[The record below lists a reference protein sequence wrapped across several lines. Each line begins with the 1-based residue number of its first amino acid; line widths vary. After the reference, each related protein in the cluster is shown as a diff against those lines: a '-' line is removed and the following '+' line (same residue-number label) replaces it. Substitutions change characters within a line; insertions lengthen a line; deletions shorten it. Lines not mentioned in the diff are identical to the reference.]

1 MTICYLR
8 SKIAQ
13 YLMANPI
20 KKIISRNVDK
30 EIDGLTLKRLLISA
44 SNNLFNH
51 YPEVDALNV
60 FPVPDGDTGINMNLT
75 MTSGANE
82 ISNIEDNDLF
92 LIGKTFSRGLL
103 MGARGNSGVIT
114 SQIFRGFSLALE
126 GKESLDALTLAV
138 AFKKGAETAY
148 KAVMRPVEGT
158 ILTVIRES
166 SQALG
171 KKVKEGMSIDKALE
185 ILLKEANL
193 SLNRTPELLPILKE
207 VGVVDSGG
215 SGLVRIIEGM
225 YLASKGEFV
234 ERDQKN
240 VSGSSI
246 AAMAA
251 STMEEEEFGY
261 CTEFIMSLGPDSV
274 KKIFNQKRFTEWLN
288 SHGNSLVVVKDEDI
302 VKVHVHTLT
311 PGEILNY
318 AQQYG
323 EFLKLKIE
331 NMTEQHH
338 ALAEGANVE
347 VHVDLVKE
355 EKVEEEVQEL
365 PKEKIKNAI
374 IAVSSG
380 EGISNYFKELGV
392 TYIVSGGQ
400 TMNPSS
406 EDFLKAI
413 RKINAENIFILP
425 NNSNIV
431 MAASQ
436 ACDIVNEEG
445 INAFVIPSKTIPQG
459 IVAAMSIDNEADSEE
474 NLKNM
479 RYSLKNV
486 KSGEVTFSI
495 RDCELNGI
503 KIAKGDFIGI
513 YEKDIVCGTQNK
525 FTCLVELVEKMID
538 EESAIL
544 TIFLGEDVK
553 REDLFESK
561 KYLEERYPDLNID
574 IKDGKQSV
582 YSFLVSVE

>member
-1 MTICYLR
+1 MKTIN
-8 SKIAQ
+8 SK
-13 YLMANPI
+13 
-20 KKIISRNVDK
+20 
-30 EIDGLTLKRLLISA
+30 TLKTLLISA

-75 MTSGANE
+75 LTSGANE
-82 ISNIEDNDLF
+82 ISTLSDDTDIYT
-92 LIGKTFSRGLL
+92 IAKTFAHGLL

-114 SQIFRGFSLALE
+114 SQIFRGFANALE
-126 GKESLDALTLAV
+126 GATEIDALLLAQ
-138 AFKKGAETAY
+138 AFKMGSETAY

-158 ILTVIRES
+158 ILTVVREGS
-166 SQALG
+166 AALN
-171 KKVKEGMSIDKALE
+171 KDVKEGMPIERALE
-185 ILLKEANL
+185 LLLKHSNV

-215 SGLVRIIEGM
+215 TGLVRIIEGM

-234 ERDQKN
+234 NRNSD
-240 VSGSSI
+240 VSSAAMSAAAASI
-246 AAMAA
+246 A
-251 STMEEEEFGY
+251 EEEFGY

-338 ALAEGANVE
+338 NLENGAKVE
-347 VHVDLVKE
+347 EHVDLVKE
-355 EKVEEEVQEL
+355 ETAVEVEEEPEYID
-365 PKEKIKNAI
+365 EHNAI

-380 EGISNYFKELGV
+380 SGISQYFKDIGISL
-392 TYIVSGGQ
+392 IVSGGQ

-406 EDFLKAI
+406 EDFLAAI
-413 RKINAENIFILP
+413 NKLSTDNIFILP

-431 MAASQ
+431 MAANQ
-436 ACDIVNEEG
+436 AADLANESG
-445 INAFVIPSKTIPQG
+445 RNVFVIPSKTIPQG
-459 IVAAMSIDNEADSEE
+459 IVAALNFDPESDPEE

-479 RYSLKNV
+479 KYSLKRI
-486 KSGEVTFSI
+486 KSGEITFSI
-495 RDCELNGI
+495 RDCDINGVHI
-503 KIAKGDFIGI
+503 EKDDFIGI
-513 YEKDIVCGTQNK
+513 FEKDIVVGCK
-525 FTCLVELVEKMID
+525 DKYECLLELLDRMID
-538 EESAIL
+538 AESVLL
-544 TIFLGEDVK
+544 TLFLGEDVT
-553 REDLFESK
+553 REELFETK
-561 KYLEERYPDLNID
+561 KIIESRYPDLNID
-574 IKDGKQSV
+574 IKDGHQSI
-582 YSFLVSVE
+582 YSFLIGIE

>member
-1 MTICYLR
+1 MKT
-8 SKIAQ
+8 
-13 YLMANPI
+13 
-20 KKIISRNVDK
+20 
-30 EIDGLTLKRLLISA
+30 IDGLTLKKFLISA

-82 ISNIEDNDLF
+82 INGIQENNAF
-92 LIGKTFSRGLL
+92 LIAKTFSRGLL

-114 SQIFRGFSLALE
+114 SQIFRGFSSVLE
-126 GKESLDALTLAV
+126 GVEEIDSLLLAQ
-138 AFKKGAETAY
+138 AFKAGSDTAY

-166 SQALG
+166 SSVLSR
-171 KKVKEGMSIDKALE
+171 KVKEGMSIERTLE
-185 ILLKEANL
+185 ILLKEANA

-215 SGLVRIIEGM
+215 TGLVRIIEGM
-225 YLASKGEFV
+225 YLASIGQEV
-234 ERDQKN
+234 SRDDKN
-240 VSGSSI
+240 VSAGAI
-246 AAMAA
+246 ASAAA
-251 STMEEEEFGY
+251 SAMEEEEYGY

-274 KKIFNQKRFTEWLN
+274 KKIFNQSRFTNWLN
-288 SHGNSLVVVKDEDI
+288 SHGTSLVVVKDDDI

-338 ALAEGANVE
+338 ALADGANVNP
-347 VHVDLVKE
+347 HVDLVEEPKPATKE
-355 EKVEEEVQEL
+355 EEQEL
-365 PKEKIKNAI
+365 PKEKITNAV

-380 EGISNYFKELGV
+380 EGISAYFKELGA

-406 EDFLKAI
+406 EDFLSAI

-436 ACDIVNEEG
+436 AADIASEEG
-445 INAFVIPSKTIPQG
+445 KNVFVIPSKTIPQG
-459 IVAAMSIDNEADSEE
+459 IVALMSLDQDTDPEE
-474 NLKNM
+474 NMRNM

-503 KIAKGDFIGI
+503 RIQKDDFIGI
-513 YEKDIVCGTQNK
+513 YEKEIVVGAKDK
-525 FTCLVELVEKMID
+525 FVALQELVDKMID

-553 REDLFESK
+553 REDFVSSK
-561 KYLEERYPDLNID
+561 KAIEEKYPDLNID
-574 IKDGKQSV
+574 IKDGKQNV
-582 YSFLVSVE
+582 YSFLISVE

>member
-1 MTICYLR
+1 
-8 SKIAQ
+8 
-13 YLMANPI
+13 MANPI
-20 KKIISRNVDK
+20 KKIITRNVMK
-30 EIDGLTLKRLLISA
+30 TIDGKTLKRLLISA

-82 ISNIEDNDLF
+82 INNLDSDDVFTIA
-92 LIGKTFSRGLL
+92 KTFARGLL

-126 GKESLDALTLAV
+126 GVKEIDALTLAA
-138 AFKKGAETAY
+138 AFKRGRETAY
-148 KAVMRPVEGT
+148 QAVMSPVEGT

-166 SQALG
+166 STALG
-171 KKVKEGMSIDKALE
+171 KKVKEGMSIEKTLE

-225 YLASKGEFV
+225 YLASKDEFV

-251 STMEEEEFGY
+251 SAMEEEEFGY

-288 SHGNSLVVVKDEDI
+288 NHGNSLVVVKDEDI

-347 VHVDLVKE
+347 VHTDLVKE
-355 EKVEEEVQEL
+355 PENEEEPEQEVPQEKV
-365 PKEKIKNAI
+365 KNAI

-380 EGISNYFKELGV
+380 AGISSYFKELGV

-406 EDFLKAI
+406 EDFLSAI
-413 RKINAENIFILP
+413 RKINADNIFILP

-436 ACDIVNEEG
+436 ACDIVAEEG

-459 IVAAMSIDNEADSEE
+459 IVAAMNLDPEADSEE

-503 KIAKGDFIGI
+503 KIAKDDFIGI
-513 YEKDIVCGTQNK
+513 YEKEIVCGTKDK
-525 FTCLVELVEKMID
+525 FSALIELVEKMVD

-544 TIFLGEDVK
+544 TIFLGSDVQ
-553 REDLFESK
+553 REEVFTSK
-561 KYLEERYPDLNID
+561 KYLEDKYPDLNID
-574 IKDGKQSV
+574 IKEGKQAV
-582 YSFLVSVE
+582 YSFLVSIE

>member
-1 MTICYLR
+1 
-8 SKIAQ
+8 
-13 YLMANPI
+13 MANPI
-20 KKIISRNVDK
+20 KKIITRNVMK
-30 EIDGLTLKRLLISA
+30 TIDGKTLKRLLISA

-82 ISNIEDNDLF
+82 INNLDSDDVFTIA
-92 LIGKTFSRGLL
+92 KTFARGLL

-126 GKESLDALTLAV
+126 GVKEIDALTLAA
-138 AFKKGAETAY
+138 AFKRGRETAY
-148 KAVMRPVEGT
+148 QAVMRPVEGT

-166 SQALG
+166 STALG
-171 KKVKEGMSIDKALE
+171 KKVKEGMSIEKTLE

-225 YLASKGEFV
+225 YLASKDEFV
-234 ERDQKN
+234 QRDQKN

-251 STMEEEEFGY
+251 SAMEEEEFGY

-288 SHGNSLVVVKDEDI
+288 NHGNSLVVVKDEDI

-347 VHVDLVKE
+347 VHTDLVKE
-355 EKVEEEVQEL
+355 DDKEEEPEQEV
-365 PKEKIKNAI
+365 PQEKIKNAI

-380 EGISNYFKELGV
+380 SGISSYFKELGV

-406 EDFLKAI
+406 EDFLSAI
-413 RKINAENIFILP
+413 RKINADNIFILP

-436 ACDIVNEEG
+436 ACDIVAEEG

-459 IVAAMSIDNEADSEE
+459 IVAAMNLDPEADSEE

-503 KIAKGDFIGI
+503 KIAKDDFIGI
-513 YEKDIVCGTQNK
+513 YEKEIVCGTKDK
-525 FTCLVELVEKMID
+525 FSTLIELVEKMVD
-538 EESAIL
+538 DESAIL
-544 TIFLGEDVK
+544 TIFLGSDVQ
-553 REDLFESK
+553 REEVFTSK
-561 KYLEERYPDLNID
+561 KYLEDKYPDLNID
-574 IKDGKQSV
+574 IKEGKQAV

>member
-1 MTICYLR
+1 M
-8 SKIAQ
+8 K
-13 YLMANPI
+13 NPI
-20 KKIISRNVDK
+20 KAVLSKGGLK
-30 EIDGLTLKRLLISA
+30 TIDGPTLKKLLISA

-82 ISNIEDNDLF
+82 ISNLDSDDVYKIA
-92 LIGKTFSRGLL
+92 KTFARGLL

-114 SQIFRGFSLALE
+114 SQIFRGFSMALE
-126 GKESLDALTLAV
+126 GVQEIDALTLAA
-138 AFKKGAETAY
+138 AFKKGKETAY

-171 KKVKEGMSIDKALE
+171 KKVKEGMTIDKTLE
-185 ILLKEANL
+185 ILLNEANL

-215 SGLVRIIEGM
+215 TGLVRIIEGM
-225 YLASKGEFV
+225 YLASKDEFV

-240 VSGSSI
+240 VNGSTI
-246 AAMAA
+246 AAAAA
-251 STMEEEEFGY
+251 SALEEEEFGY

-274 KKIFNQKRFTEWLN
+274 KKIFNEKRFSEWLGN
-288 SHGNSLVVVKDEDI
+288 HGNSLVVVKDEDI

-311 PGEILNY
+311 PGEVLNY

-338 ALAEGANVE
+338 ALAEGANIQP
-347 VHVDLVKE
+347 HVDLVQE
-355 EKVEEEVQEL
+355 QAPVEEQDVPSERL
-365 PKEKIKNAI
+365 KNAV

-406 EDFLKAI
+406 EDFLAAI
-413 RKINAENIFILP
+413 HKINADNIFILP

-436 ACDIVNEEG
+436 ACDIVAEEG

-459 IVAAMSIDNEADSEE
+459 ICAVMNMDLEADSEE

-479 RYSLKNV
+479 RFSLKNV

-495 RDCELNGI
+495 RDCELNGV
-503 KIAKGDFIGI
+503 KIQKDDFIGI
-513 YEKDIVCGTQNK
+513 CEKEIVCGTKNK
-525 FTCLVELVEKMID
+525 FDTLKELVDRMVD

-553 REDLFESK
+553 REDLFDVK
-561 KYLEERYPDLNID
+561 KAIEEKYPDLNID
-574 IKDGKQSV
+574 IKDGKQKV
-582 YSFLVSVE
+582 YSFLISVE

>member
-1 MTICYLR
+1 MKTIN
-8 SKIAQ
+8 SKI
-13 YLMANPI
+13 
-20 KKIISRNVDK
+20 
-30 EIDGLTLKRLLISA
+30 LKSLLLSA

-75 MTSGANE
+75 LTSGAME
-82 ISNIEDNDLF
+82 ISELPDDADVYTIA
-92 LIGKTFSRGLL
+92 KTFAHGLL

-114 SQIFRGFSLALE
+114 SQIFRGFAAALE
-126 GKESLDALTLAV
+126 GATEIDSVLLAQ
-138 AFKKGAETAY
+138 AFKMGSEAAY

-166 SQALG
+166 SNALS
-171 KKVKEGMSIDKALE
+171 KSVEEGMPIEKTLKT
-185 ILLKEANL
+185 LLHEANI

-215 SGLVRIIEGM
+215 TGLVRIIEGM
-225 YLASKGEFV
+225 YLASKDEFV
-234 ERDQKN
+234 NRNEDTASKGN
-240 VSGSSI
+240 VSAAAASI
-246 AAMAA
+246 A
-251 STMEEEEFGY
+251 EEEFGY

-288 SHGNSLVVVKDEDI
+288 SHGNSLVVVLDEDI

-338 ALAEGANVE
+338 ALENGAKFE
-347 VHVDLVKE
+347 AHVDLVNE
-355 EKVEEEVQEL
+355 EVVEEDEPEYVDEN
-365 PKEKIKNAI
+365 NAI

-380 EGISNYFKELGV
+380 SGISQYFKEIGV
-392 TYIVSGGQ
+392 SLIVSGGQ

-406 EDFLKAI
+406 EDFLTAI
-413 RKINAENIFILP
+413 NKLKTENIFILP

-436 ACDIVNEEG
+436 AAELANESG
-445 INAFVIPSKTIPQG
+445 RNVFVIPSKTIPQG
-459 IVAAMSIDNEADSEE
+459 IVAALNFDPESDPEE

-479 RYSLKNV
+479 KYSLKRI

-495 RDCELNGI
+495 RDTEINGL
-503 KIAKGDFIGI
+503 KINKDDFIGI
-513 YEKDIVCGTQNK
+513 YEKDIVTGSTDK
-525 FTCLVELVEKMID
+525 YECLLNLIDKMVD
-538 EESAIL
+538 DDSALL

-553 REDLFESK
+553 REDIFNTK
-561 KYLEERYPDLNID
+561 KEIERRYPDLNID
-574 IKDGKQSV
+574 IKEGHQNI
-582 YSFLVSVE
+582 YSFLIGIE